1 MANKSRAD
9 VQTAINTNLADNSAG
24 NISAA
29 DTRGTQTDLNDSA
42 FNKTSDD
49 ADVVADGAAK
59 VLMTPAERTKLTGIE
74 TDADVTDAAN
84 VTAAGA
90 LMDSELT
97 SITDVKA
104 LNQSVVNGAS
114 PVLTIANQTLDAAS
128 LVVVPETNLQ
138 SFANGVDSALLKA
151 RGTGVTTSYVSSVA
165 VGGTTFAQPDV
176 SGEINSDQG
185 YFAIAHTGDT
195 GISINDLTSAS
206 TFVYID
212 NAGNRQQQTSIPTR
226 QDWSRKM
233 FTMRIGVNTATNLII
248 GFEYLNNP
256 IGHYSNSIRDLYKAL
271 LAQGVPFKEDQ
282 LITGR
287 AGDLGFDV
295 SAGTLLEFGGTGD
308 INNANIRSYDQA
320 DNVSYNLMSRTA
332 LVSSETDLVKFW
344 DNAGTITALGS
355 TTLVGHRLYRFSSGN
370 FAMQYGQG
378 NYANMSLAKAGVLT
392 EEYVLNPV
400 LKDATF
406 FGWWFIE
413 STATNTGGTTLT
425 DFKDYTIGIQG
436 GSSSGLSGCLLKGN
450 NLSDLLDAAAARTN
464 LGLLPYRA
472 VGATI
477 TGSVYLDT
485 KTSNTFYD
493 VNAGGGSIVIT
504 VTDQANTDFAIGSEW
519 EFSPV
524 ELSND
529 ISFVAGGSTAIDSVD
544 GNLKLDKAFSGAIL
558 KKTANNSF
566 RLIGTLKA

>member
-504 VTDQANTDFAIGSEW
+504 VTDQANTDSAIGSEW

-524 ELSND
+524 DLSND